1 MTLGMGRKK
10 WVWHDLPPRMK
21 ARRLASGKVL
31 YYYQAAGKQTP
42 LGSNLIVAKEEW
54 ARLEG
59 GAGGTRWPQITK
71 LYRASVFPSLAIGT
85 RAHYKIALDNLDLTF
100 KKATLEQIE
109 PRHVKGYMRKRTK
122 KGAAVFE
129 RKVGAAFFNWARG
142 EGHTKAP
149 NPFRDLGFGAAEKKA
164 FASKKA
170 PYVTDAQYAAVWARG
185 DAVLQDAMDLAL
197 RTGQRPSD
205 ILKARRRDIIEGV
218 LWFTQQKTG
227 AKVGVR
233 VKGKLAAVL
242 ERIQSRPRAVA
253 SVYLLCD
260 RQGQRIRY
268 QALNDRF
275 NKARGDAE
283 WQFRHIRTKAGA
295 DSPDLKRAQ
304 QLLGHASEMTTA
316 THYRAMQEAVVD
328 PLDRE
333 IQNVS

>member
-1 MTLGMGRKK
+1 
-10 WVWHDLPPRMK
+10 MK

-31 YYYQAAGKQTP
+31 YYYQAAGKQIP
-42 LGSNLIVAKEEW
+42 LGSNLIVAREEW

-59 GAGGTRWPQITK
+59 GSAGQRWPQITK
-71 LYRASVFPSLAIGT
+71 LYRTAVFPALAIGT
-85 RAHYKIALDNLDLTF
+85 RRHYAIALDNLDLAF

-149 NPFRDLGFGAAEKKA
+149 NPFKDLGFGAAEKKA

-185 DAVLQDAMDLAL
+185 DATLQDAMDLAL

-205 ILKARRRDIIEGV
+205 ILKARRQDIVEGV

-227 AKVGVR
+227 ARVGVR

-242 ERIQSRPRAVA
+242 ERIQARERPIP
-253 SVYLLCD
+253 SMYLLCD
-260 RQGQRIRY
+260 RQGQRLRY
-268 QALNDRF
+268 HALN
-275 NKARGDAE
+275 
-283 WQFRHIRTKAGA
+283 
-295 DSPDLKRAQ
+295 S
-304 QLLGHASEMTTA
+304 ASTRP
-316 THYRAMQEAVVD
+316 RAMRRGSSGTSA
-328 PLDRE
+328 PRPAP
-333 IQNVS
+333 IHRT